1 MKWENIPVSTT
12 MAKRA
17 AINAVLNEWGDI
29 TLGEL
34 AKKTPFELTRLPRLG
49 GVGRNSLEQMLEQAR
64 AGQDVR
70 HPMHRP
76 IGEAA

>member
-1 MKWENIPVSTT
+1 MKWELIPISTT

-17 AINAVLNEWGDI
+17 AINAVMSEWGDI

-49 GVGRNSLEQMLEQAR
+49 GVGRNSLQMLLDDAR
-64 AGQDVR
+64 AGKDVR

>member
-1 MKWENIPVSTT
+1 MNWENILVSTT

-17 AINAVLNEWGDI
+17 AINAVIAEWGDL

-34 AKKTPFELTRLPRLG
+34 AKKTPFELQRLPRLG
-49 GVGRNSLEQMLEQAR
+49 GVGRNSLALILEQAR
-64 AGQDVR
+64 AGLDVR

>member
-1 MKWENIPVSTT
+1 MKWDQIQISTT

-34 AKKTPFELTRLPRLG
+34 ATKTRFELARLPRLG
-49 GVGRNSLEQMLEQAR
+49 LAGRNSLQALLEKAR